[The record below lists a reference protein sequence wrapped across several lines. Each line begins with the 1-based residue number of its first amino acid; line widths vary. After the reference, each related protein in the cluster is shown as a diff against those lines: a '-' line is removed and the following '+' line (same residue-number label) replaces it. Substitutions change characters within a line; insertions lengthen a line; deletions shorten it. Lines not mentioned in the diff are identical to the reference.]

1 MQIRKNQ
8 HHVSRWRPSG
18 SILNQQFDDIFV
30 SNCVSFL
37 KWHVV
42 VFTADI
48 LALAPFSKGKNTRP
62 NLFGSQLAWE

>member
-37 KWHVV
+37 KWRVV
-42 VFTADI
+42 VFTADT
-48 LALAPFSKGKNTRP
+48 LALAPFSRSSRMVSWFPIAQN
-62 NLFGSQLAWE
+62 S